1 MPKIAIIGAGSVVFT
16 KNLVTDIL
24 MFPELQNSEIH
35 LMDID
40 EDRLNTA
47 FGLISKI
54 AEGLKVKPTIRKTL
68 NRREALK
75 DADYVINTIQVGG
88 FEATLIDFDIPEKYG
103 LKQTIA
109 DTHGI
114 GGIFRA
120 LRTIPVLLE
129 MASDMEELCPKA
141 LMINYSNP
149 MAMNVWAVYKISNIK
164 VVGLCHS
171 IQGTARQIASY
182 IGVPYEKLRYK
193 AAGINHMCWFL
204 ELEVDKKDAY
214 PLLREAR
221 KNPEIFKK
229 DPVRFSMMDLF
240 GYFVSESSEHMAE
253 YVPYFIPYEEK
264 IKELNIPIR
273 EYVRRCIEGDK
284 EYQRNKRIAL
294 GQEPIGEL
302 KKSHEYASGI
312 IHSMETGYRRCIHG
326 NVENTGL
333 ITNLPN
339 GACVEVPCMVDKNGI
354 QPTYVGELPP
364 QLAGLNRTQINV
376 QDLTVRAV
384 LERRKEYVYY
394 AALLDPLAKAV
405 MKPEKIIEMVDELF
419 EAHKKYLG
427 YFE

>member
-1 MPKIAIIGAGSVVFT
+1 VPKIAIIGAGSVVFT

-47 FGLISKI
+47 FGLVKKI
-54 AEGLKVKPTIRKTL
+54 AEDLKVKPTIRKTL
-68 NRREALK
+68 NRKEALK

-120 LRTIPVLLE
+120 LRTIPVLLD
-129 MASDMEELCPKA
+129 MAQDMEELCPKA

-149 MAMNVWAVYKISNIK
+149 MAMNVWAVYKASNIK

-171 IQGTARQIASY
+171 IQGTARQIANY
-182 IGVPYEKLRYK
+182 IGVPYEKLRYR

-221 KNPEIFKK
+221 RNPEIFKK

-264 IKELNIPIR
+264 IKELDIPIR

-284 EYQRNKRIAL
+284 EYQKNKRIAL
-294 GQEPIGEL
+294 GQEPLGEL

-312 IHSMETGYRRCIHG
+312 IHSMETGHRRCIHG

-333 ITNLPN
+333 ITNLPH

-384 LERRKEYVYY
+384 LEKRKEYVYY

-405 MKPEKIIEMVDELF
+405 LKPEEIIKMVDELF
-419 EAHKKYLG
+419 EAHKKYLS
-427 YFE
+427 YFD